1 MIPYGKGIRRPL
13 QAASPNLPRKKRT
26 LNIKRALTSDAEISA
41 ICSLP
46 RVGPIMQHSKAHSKL
61 QIYKDKSIE
70 CSNNIDDV
78 DVDADAASEIV
89 YTSAASKKLHEDVT
103 LYELNK
109 KNLGLRQA
117 EIYKFETME
126 PSCNHFLC
134 HRWPSNSVLGSR
146 VWFLFEL
153 EMTTDGVSNLR
164 DACYFNRI
172 YKRIIPGWE
181 VANSLAAAVPRGYEA
196 MPIEYLQIPSL
207 QRSPIETSHGKD
219 VSIDDVSIQFH
230 TIVEEPEKPT
240 RRIPPTS
247 LRSRYNSKT
256 FEDIPID
263 VASILNESNG
273 GPAVQDTNRLQTGK
287 PKRNRGI
294 RMRSYFLQD

>member
-1 MIPYGKGIRRPL
+1 MIPYGKGTRRPL

-26 LNIKRALTSDAEISA
+26 LNIKRVSTSDDDISA
-41 ICSLP
+41 MYSLP
-46 RVGPIMQHSKAHSKL
+46 KIGLNMQHSKIHTKL
-61 QIYKDKSIE
+61 QIYKDKSNE
-70 CSNNIDDV
+70 YSNNDDTS
-78 DVDADAASEIV
+78 DVV
-89 YTSAASKKLHEDVT
+89 YTSAASKNLHEDVVF
-103 LYELNK
+103 YELNK

-126 PSCNHFLC
+126 PSCGHLLC
-134 HRWPSNSVLGSR
+134 HRWPSNSAFSSR

-153 EMTTDGVSNLR
+153 EMTTDGASNLR

-181 VANSLAAAVPRGYEA
+181 VANSLATAVPKGYEA
-196 MPIEYLQIPSL
+196 MPIEYLQIHAL
-207 QRSPIETSHGKD
+207 QKRSIEISHGED
-219 VSIDDVSIQFH
+219 VSIEDVSIQFH
-230 TIVEEPEKPT
+230 SIIEEPEKPT

-247 LRSRYNSKT
+247 LRSRYNTKT

-263 VASILNESNG
+263 VASILNEKNG
-273 GPAVQDTNRLQTGK
+273 MPAVQSTSRPQTGK

-294 RMRSYFLQD
+294 RMRSYFLQG